1 MPATGYEAPPLG
13 PRELARWS
21 WRQLT
26 SMRTALILLFLLALA
41 SIPGSVVPQED
52 VDSLRA
58 SQWRDQHPQLT
69 PVYERLGLF
78 SVYDSVWFSAIY
90 ILLMISLVGC
100 IVPRLRVYWRGVR
113 ARPPAAP
120 RNLARLPQHRRFTTD
135 EHPEVTLER
144 ARALLRNGHF
154 RLSSADSS
162 LGAERGYLR
171 EAGNLLFHLSVLV
184 VLVGFAV
191 GGLWGFRGG
200 AIVVAKDGFANTL
213 SQYDDFRA
221 GAFFDPAELVPFDFT
236 VNDFDVTFIREGRE
250 AGMAHKFAA
259 DLTYRESPTAQER
272 QREIS
277 VNHPLTIDGTDV
289 FLISHG
295 YAPNITVRNADGSVA
310 FSGPVVF
317 LPEDATFRS
326 YGVVKVPDAQQAEGN
341 AQIGLEGEFYPTYGF
356 IKGRNGGPFSAFPD
370 ARNPAL
376 SMLVYSGDLGIDGGE
391 PQSVYALQN
400 DGLDPVKDADGKPV
414 RLDLAMGRTAALPDG
429 LGTVTFDGL
438 NRYVKLQVSH
448 TPGQK
453 IALAGVVLALVGLLG
468 SLFIR
473 PRRIWVRARRD
484 GGATVVEVA
493 GLDRSSGGD
502 LSAEID
508 ALADALRPPGPVP
521 RDATQ
526 AGAAPDED
534 AASADAASADA
545 READAEP
552 AGATPAGSGR
562 TGSPQAGEST

>member
-1 MPATGYEAPPLG
+1 
-13 PRELARWS
+13 
-21 WRQLT
+21 
-26 SMRTALILLFLLALA
+26 
-41 SIPGSVVPQED
+41 
-52 VDSLRA
+52 
-58 SQWRDQHPQLT
+58 
-69 PVYERLGLF
+69 
-78 SVYDSVWFSAIY
+78 
-90 ILLMISLVGC
+90 
-100 IVPRLRVYWRGVR
+100 
-113 ARPPAAP
+113 
-120 RNLARLPQHRRFTTD
+120 
-135 EHPEVTLER
+135 
-144 ARALLRNGHF
+144 
-154 RLSSADSS
+154 
-162 LGAERGYLR
+162 
-171 EAGNLLFHLSVLV
+171 
-184 VLVGFAV
+184 
-191 GGLWGFRGG
+191 
-200 AIVVAKDGFANTL
+200 
-213 SQYDDFRA
+213 
-221 GAFFDPAELVPFDFT
+221 
-236 VNDFDVTFIREGRE
+236 
-250 AGMAHKFAA
+250 
-259 DLTYRESPTAQER
+259 
-272 QREIS
+272 
-277 VNHPLTIDGTDV
+277 
-289 FLISHG
+289 
-295 YAPNITVRNADGSVA
+295 VA

-391 PQSVYALQN
+391 PQSVYALQKE
-400 DGLDPVKDADGKPV
+400 GLDPVKDADGKPV
-414 RLDLAMGRTAALPDG
+414 RLDLAMGRAAALPDG

-473 PRRIWVRARRD
+473 PRRIWVRTRRD

-521 RDATQ
+521 TDATS
-526 AGAAPDED
+526 ADAAPPDED
-534 AASADAASADA
+534 AGPADVEPADPHQ
-545 READAEP
+545 ADAEP